1 MGSSPRIPEL
11 DGLRGL
17 AILAVMLFHYTPE
30 TGPLHFLAP
39 VLLTG
44 WIGVD
49 LFFVLSGYL
58 IAGIL
63 LDSAGR
69 RGYYRNF
76 IIRRSLRIFPLYYAC
91 LLLYGIV
98 TYYPYSIDWKDFLH
112 ATGWYFGYFGNVK
125 TFLDNGWPR
134 MAILTPL
141 WSLQVEE
148 QFYLTFPLLVW
159 ALKRKTLAI
168 VLAAAAVLALAIRIA
183 MTLAMPANLIGTYA
197 LAPCRM
203 DALAMGGLIAI
214 AVRERPEWLRNR
226 WIGWTAAFSGAVFV
240 AVWVFAGNTPWTGAM
255 RTIGFTSADLAFA
268 GLLATLIGRRPRIL
282 LALFRPRILVWLGTI
297 SYGLYLLH
305 VTAPTIAHGLLDPL
319 VKIPPRG
326 SADLFLSLAAS
337 TCAAWLSWS
346 FFESPIL
353 KWKDRFTPD
362 RLKVRTR
369 SEKDFMAADKHR

>member
-125 TFLDNGWPR
+125 TSLDNG
-134 MAILTPL
+134 
-141 WSLQVEE
+141 
-148 QFYLTFPLLVW
+148 
-159 ALKRKTLAI
+159 
-168 VLAAAAVLALAIRIA
+168 
-183 MTLAMPANLIGTYA
+183 
-197 LAPCRM
+197 
-203 DALAMGGLIAI
+203 
-214 AVRERPEWLRNR
+214 
-226 WIGWTAAFSGAVFV
+226 
-240 AVWVFAGNTPWTGAM
+240 
-255 RTIGFTSADLAFA
+255 
-268 GLLATLIGRRPRIL
+268 
-282 LALFRPRILVWLGTI
+282 
-297 SYGLYLLH
+297 
-305 VTAPTIAHGLLDPL
+305 
-319 VKIPPRG
+319 
-326 SADLFLSLAAS
+326 
-337 TCAAWLSWS
+337 
-346 FFESPIL
+346 
-353 KWKDRFTPD
+353 
-362 RLKVRTR
+362 R
-369 SEKDFMAADKHR
+369 SEERRVGKECRSRWSPYH